1 MLAKD
6 KDKLGLFLFFF
17 GFFFFIQDR
26 KCLEAAILSCRTARR
41 KSSLG
46 SLSLNHVTQRT

>member
-17 GFFFFIQDR
+17 GFFFF
-26 KCLEAAILSCRTARR
+26 LSRTGSAWRQQ
-41 KSSLG
+41 SLA
-46 SLSLNHVTQRT
+46 VEQREENPLWEV